1 MVVLLE
7 YMMYNPFVEKLKFNI
22 SLGMFGKL
30 PNQKWMANKWIDLV
44 IRILVKFELANYRR
58 FTTNFS
64 NITAT
69 I

>member
-1 MVVLLE
+1 MC
-7 YMMYNPFVEKLKFNI
+7 NPFVEKLKFNV

-44 IRILVKFELANYRR
+44 IRVLVKFGLANYRR

-69 I
+69 V